1 MPATREVVSLHGTLC
16 GEGRQRTCSV
26 QAMRS
31 STYEDES
38 MVPVAVAYSRCDI
51 VDGDDFPEG
60 DYELEF
66 DGHKVLFTKKGRPYL
81 PRVDC
86 DMLPQ

>member
-1 MPATREVVSLHGTLC
+1 MTTTKEIVPLHGTLR

-26 QAMRS
+26 QATRS
-31 STYEDES
+31 SIYEDES
-38 MVPVAVAYSRCDI
+38 TQPVATAYSRCHI

-66 DGHKVLFTKKGRPYL
+66 DGKKVLLTKKGGRYL
-81 PRVDC
+81 IRE
-86 DMLPQ
+86 

>member
-1 MPATREVVSLHGTLC
+1 MTTTKEIVPLHGTLR

-26 QAMRS
+26 QATRS
-31 STYEDES
+31 SMYEDES
-38 MVPVAVAYSRCDI
+38 TQPVAIAYSRCDI

-66 DGHKVLFTKKGRPYL
+66 DGHKVLFTKKGGVYL
-81 PRVDC
+81 AR
-86 DMLPQ
+86 

>member
-1 MPATREVVSLHGTLC
+1 MTTTKEIVPLHGILR

-26 QAMRS
+26 QATRS
-31 STYEDES
+31 TMYEDES
-38 MVPVAVAYSRCDI
+38 TQPVAIAYSRCDI

-66 DGHKVLFTKKGRPYL
+66 DGKKILLAKKGGRYL
-81 PRVDC
+81 VRE
-86 DMLPQ
+86 

>member
-1 MPATREVVSLHGTLC
+1 MTTTKEIVSLHGTLR

-26 QAMRS
+26 RATRNRV
-31 STYEDES
+31 YEDES
-38 MVPVAVAYSRCDI
+38 TVPVKVAYSRCDI

-66 DGHKVLFTKKGRPYL
+66 DGHKILLTKKGGHYL
-81 PRVDC
+81 ARS
-86 DMLPQ
+86 